1 MPDSIEQILRVADW
15 RVKGLKTRLA
25 QCTLVAV
32 LAYGG
37 SKSELVAVWYA
48 VTMLIGVADAWVFRH
63 LRRHADHS
71 LSRRLALV
79 SASIARARLEQALAA
94 RLAAEL
100 AVVGD
105 QGVTIGRRRDH

>member
-71 LSRRLALV
+71 LSRRLA
-79 SASIARARLEQALAA
+79 RAMG
-94 RLAAEL
+94 AEL
-100 AVVGD
+100 AFD
-105 QGVTIGRRRDH
+105 SEIGCGTTAILRLPA